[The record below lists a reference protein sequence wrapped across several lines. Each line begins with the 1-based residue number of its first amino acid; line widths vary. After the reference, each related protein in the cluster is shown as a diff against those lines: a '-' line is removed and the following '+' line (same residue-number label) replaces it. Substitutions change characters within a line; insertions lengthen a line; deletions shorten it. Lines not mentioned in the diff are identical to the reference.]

1 MNAQDRDQILNQV
14 QLQRRDWVRRVLG
27 GAVGGGL
34 AAATLG
40 AQAAPGAQEATAVR
54 AAGNGV
60 GRGPRIG
67 LALGGG
73 TARGFAHI
81 GVLKSLAQA
90 NIKPEVVVG
99 CSAGA
104 LVGAFYAAGFTP
116 WQLEEVALRVRDAEV
131 ADFASA
137 GKRGMLV
144 GESLYRFVNDILKGT
159 RIESMPTRFAAV
171 ATDLRSGELVV
182 LRKGLVA
189 EAVCASCAIPGVFVP
204 REVGGRELVD
214 GGLVSPLPVGTA
226 RNLGCDVVIAVDV
239 GAKPHRTSLPGLYEV
254 LLQSFEIMG
263 RALSDQE
270 ARSADVVIQ
279 PDTSTYAS
287 SDFNVRREMIQV
299 GYEASQRVLPE
310 LQRRMNAPSR
320 RGRG

>member
-1 MNAQDRDQILNQV
+1 
-14 QLQRRDWVRRVLG
+14 
-27 GAVGGGL
+27 
-34 AAATLG
+34 
-40 AQAAPGAQEATAVR
+40 
-54 AAGNGV
+54 
-60 GRGPRIG
+60 
-67 LALGGG
+67 
-73 TARGFAHI
+73 
-81 GVLKSLAQA
+81 
-90 NIKPEVVVG
+90 
-99 CSAGA
+99 
-104 LVGAFYAAGFTP
+104 
-116 WQLEEVALRVRDAEV
+116 
-131 ADFASA
+131 
-137 GKRGMLV
+137 
-144 GESLYRFVNDILKGT
+144 
-159 RIESMPTRFAAV
+159 
-171 ATDLRSGELVV
+171 
-182 LRKGLVA
+182 
-189 EAVCASCAIPGVFVP
+189 VFVP

>member
-1 MNAQDRDQILNQV
+1 MRPTTPQAALDAV
-14 QLQRRDWVRRVLG
+14 AMHRRDWVRRV
-27 GAVGGGL
+27 VGGGL
-34 AAATLG
+34 ATSALSAHAVVSSEAGVPVHTGLG
-40 AQAAPGAQEATAVR
+40 L
-54 AAGNGV
+54 
-60 GRGPRIG
+60 GRTPRIG

-90 NIKPEVVVG
+90 GLKPEVVVG

-104 LVGAFYAAGFTP
+104 LVGAFSAAGFTP

-131 ADFASA
+131 ADFATA

-144 GESLYRFVNDILKGT
+144 GESLYRFVNDILKGA
-159 RIESMPTRFAAV
+159 RIEALPTRFAAV

-182 LRKGLVA
+182 LRKGPVA

-204 REVGGRELVD
+204 RELGGRELVD
-214 GGLVSPLPVGTA
+214 GGLVSPLPVATA
-226 RNLGCDVVIAVDV
+226 RQLGCDMVIAVDV
-239 GAKPHRTSLPGLYEV
+239 GTKPHRTALPGLYEV

-270 ARSADVVIQ
+270 ARTADTVIR
-279 PDTSTYAS
+279 PDTSSYAS
-287 SDFNVRREMIQV
+287 SDFNARREMIQV
-299 GYEASQRVLPE
+299 GYEATQRALPE
-310 LQRRMNAPSR
+310 LRRRLDAPAR
-320 RGRG
+320 RVRG